1 MNAISMN
8 QTFIVAA
15 YTVTWIVLLGYMARL
30 ARKSSRVRRQ
40 YESMAHDAS
49 GANR

>member
-1 MNAISMN
+1 MNTIAMN
-8 QTFIVAA
+8 QAFIIAA
-15 YTVTWIVLLGYMARL
+15 YAVTWIVLLGYMARL
-30 ARKSSRVRRQ
+30 VSKSSRVRRQ

>member
-1 MNAISMN
+1 MNTIAMN

-15 YTVTWIVLLGYMARL
+15 YAVTWIVLLGYMARL
-30 ARKSSRVRRQ
+30 ARESSRVRRQ
-40 YESMAHDAS
+40 YESMAQGAN